1 MSVGLVAIGRNE
13 GERLQRCLRS
23 ARAQAVSAIVYV
35 DSGSTDGSAD
45 WARAFGAEVVELD
58 MSRPFTAARSRNA
71 GVRRLLEVAPGTRH
85 IQFVD
90 GDCELQPS
98 WIQAALEALHA
109 RPRVAAVCGRL
120 RERFPEATPYN
131 RLCDL
136 EWAAPVG
143 VTDACGGI
151 AMVRREAFEQ
161 VGGFREAMIA
171 GEEPDMCFRMR
182 QAGWTILRIADEMA
196 LHDAAMTRF
205 GQWWRRNVRAGH
217 AFAEGHF
224 RNGGPP
230 EHYWRRNVVSNFAW
244 AAAFPLL
251 PLLYLK
257 LLLRERDEL
266 LARFTAL
273 SKLPQALG
281 QLQFHWNRLRGRYAG
296 LIEYK

>member
-1 MSVGLVAIGRNE
+1 MTVGLVAIGRNE
-13 GERLQRCLRS
+13 GERLRRCLRS
-23 ARAQAVSAIVYV
+23 ARAQSVWPIVYV
-35 DSGSTDGSAD
+35 DSGSSDGSAD
-45 WARAFGAEVVELD
+45 WARGFGAEVVELD

-71 GVRRLLEVAPGTRH
+71 GARRLLQVAPGTRH

-90 GDCELQPS
+90 GDCELQPG
-98 WIQAALEALHA
+98 WIQAALETLDA

-151 AMVRREAFEQ
+151 AMVRREPFEQ
-161 VGGFREAMIA
+161 VGGFRETMIA

-230 EHYWRRNVVSNFAW
+230 EHFWRRNVVSNFAW

-251 PLLYLK
+251 PLLYVK
-257 LLLRERDEL
+257 LLLRDRDEL

>member
-1 MSVGLVAIGRNE
+1 
-13 GERLQRCLRS
+13 
-23 ARAQAVSAIVYV
+23 
-35 DSGSTDGSAD
+35 
-45 WARAFGAEVVELD
+45 
-58 MSRPFTAARSRNA
+58 
-71 GVRRLLEVAPGTRH
+71 
-85 IQFVD
+85 
-90 GDCELQPS
+90 
-98 WIQAALEALHA
+98 
-109 RPRVAAVCGRL
+109 
-120 RERFPEATPYN
+120 
-131 RLCDL
+131 
-136 EWAAPVG
+136 
-143 VTDACGGI
+143 
-151 AMVRREAFEQ
+151 MVRREAFEQ